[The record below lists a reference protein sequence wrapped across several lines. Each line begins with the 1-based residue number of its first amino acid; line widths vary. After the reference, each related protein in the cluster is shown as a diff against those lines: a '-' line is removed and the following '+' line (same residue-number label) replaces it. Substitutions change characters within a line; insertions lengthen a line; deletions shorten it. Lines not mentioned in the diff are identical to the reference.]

1 MRTLFFAPN
10 EQASRTVFLVQEL
23 MCLLAMLSQNRI
35 LNVSQTEKHVP
46 GSTAARRGPAGERG
60 ASVLECCRTGFPG
73 AAHDNWRSMMA
84 RESACGSCRK
94 DSVHS

>member
-46 GSTAARRGPAGERG
+46 GSTAARRGPAGEREPPSSNAAEL
-60 ASVLECCRTGFPG
+60 ASLGQLMTTGG
-73 AAHDNWRSMMA
+73 R
-84 RESACGSCRK
+84 
-94 DSVHS
+94 